1 MKDKLNCPNC
11 GAPLDGEKCFYCGTT
26 FYDFASLEIGTPC
39 YIRLKFGDTKITL
52 KAIPDV
58 ASVNI
63 QHNYSSAYDARGTE
77 VMSFCTGQDL
87 NLDVHFRTV
96 NDNGKLLTIESR

>member
-1 MKDKLNCPNC
+1 MRDKLNCPNC

-39 YIRLKFGDTKITL
+39 YIRLRFGDMKMTF
-52 KAIPDV
+52 KAVPDI

-63 QHNYSSAYDARGTE
+63 TNNYYDVCDASGTKLHQLDA
-77 VMSFCTGQDL
+77 GQDL

-96 NDNGKLLTIESR
+96 SNDGKLATIETI